1 MKDGMGHT
9 KYPTMV
15 SVVKA
20 VLTLTHGKAGVERNL
35 PDSVKTVKTVTVDRS
50 RLSKAC
56 INNLQIGTDGS
67 EVFDSLPH
75 HVLITSSFGS
85 INPWKLLFG
94 SRVKNEKGSWK
105 KKTGATSRRFKFSEK
120 WGS

>member
-20 VLTLTHGKAGVERNL
+20 VLTSTHGNAGVERKIS
-35 PDSVKTVKTVTVDRS
+35 DSVKTVKTVTVDRS

-67 EVFDSLPH
+67 EVLGSLQH
-75 HVLITSSFGS
+75 HVLIISSF
-85 INPWKLLFG
+85 IKLGQLTHENYCLE
-94 SRVKNEKGSWK
+94 VE
-105 KKTGATSRRFKFSEK
+105 
-120 WGS
+120 